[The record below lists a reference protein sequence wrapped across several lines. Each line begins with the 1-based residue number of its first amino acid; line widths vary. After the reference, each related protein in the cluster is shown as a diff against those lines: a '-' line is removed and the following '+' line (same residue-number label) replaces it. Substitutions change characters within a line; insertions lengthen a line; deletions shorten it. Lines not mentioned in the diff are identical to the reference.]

1 MLPKIKGGQKIM
13 DCITRE
19 YTVLFNGITNAI
31 AQTVELTRQLQQLQ
45 AAAEDCYISAPEEGQ
60 PVGQM

>member
-1 MLPKIKGGQKIM
+1 M
-13 DCITRE
+13 DCISRE

-31 AQTVELTRQLQQLQ
+31 AQTVELTLQLQQLQ
-45 AAAEDCYISAPEEGQ
+45 AAAEDCYISASEEGQ